1 MSGWALPQDVI
12 RIDYSSFNPIFLIL
26 GDINIAATT
35 SANKDLSDKV
45 QTMIGELRNIFKE
58 YLYLM
63 HPKYAKGS
71 GKNPFP
77 SGKYRVFFLPTLDS
91 VIDVGRGIS
100 VGPGRFGKKNKRR
113 ALNKR
118 RAWKIWKKE

>member
-1 MSGWALPQDVI
+1 MLTTP
-12 RIDYSSFNPIFLIL
+12 PLTLIFLIL

-63 HPKYAKGS
+63 HPKYDKGS

-77 SGKYRVFFLPTLDS
+77 SGKYVH
-91 VIDVGRGIS
+91 
-100 VGPGRFGKKNKRR
+100 
-113 ALNKR
+113 
-118 RAWKIWKKE
+118 

>member
-1 MSGWALPQDVI
+1 MLDY
-12 RIDYSSFNPIFLIL
+12 YSSSNPILLIL
-26 GDINIAATT
+26 GDINIATTTT

-77 SGKYRVFFLPTLDS
+77 SGIYPFFSFLIPYLM
-91 VIDVGRGIS
+91 
-100 VGPGRFGKKNKRR
+100 
-113 ALNKR
+113 
-118 RAWKIWKKE
+118 IWSDINWFSTSI